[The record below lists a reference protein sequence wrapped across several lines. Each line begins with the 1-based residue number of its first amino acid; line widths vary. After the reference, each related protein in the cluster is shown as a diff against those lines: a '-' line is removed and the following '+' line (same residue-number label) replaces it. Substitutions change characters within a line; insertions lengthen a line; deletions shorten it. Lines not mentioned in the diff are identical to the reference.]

1 VPEGEPEIPDE
12 IARYL
17 ARLSVRAGK
26 WGRAADLASDDAQA
40 GAQYLDQAAARL
52 AKRLKM
58 RAEERTGEAP
68 GTPDQA
74 KARLMAAF
82 PEARVM
88 SAGERLSLLVP
99 TRVTRAQR
107 IVLDVEFGAPVRSGV
122 PVRLRGFGVEGR
134 ISRRPTRAVT
144 DRAWAAIRSDGSE

>member
-1 VPEGEPEIPDE
+1 VPKGKPEIPADIE
-12 IARYL
+12 MYL

-52 AKRLKM
+52 AKRLTM

-68 GTPDQA
+68 GTPDQV

-82 PEARVM
+82 PGARVT
-88 SAGERLSLLVP
+88 SAGDRLSLIVP
-99 TRVTRAQR
+99 VRVTRALR
-107 IVLDVEFGAPVRSGV
+107 IILDVKFGAPAQWRV